1 MLPDFNRLKVFY
13 HIYRTGSVV
22 AAADELCLTQ
32 SGVSQHLQK
41 LENEIGMP
49 LFTRL
54 HKNLSRPTGPIGCLR
69 LFPGLWMI

>member
-32 SGVSQHLQK
+32 SGVSISKIISGFLDGFHRHMQQQ
-41 LENEIGMP
+41 EW
-49 LFTRL
+49 TRRVRYL
-54 HKNLSRPTGPIGCLR
+54 
-69 LFPGLWMI
+69 GL